1 MDQPGQRLPEGDF
14 VMLGNLLSGLFG
26 GGLSALDGLL
36 GRFMA
41 NKDGVEAN
49 IHGETVAQLSSYAA
63 EFTNRGDRTWWDSLV
78 DGLNRLPRPLMAF
91 GVLGLLVWAPLDP
104 VGFSQAMRAYALV
117 PEWLAGTLFGV
128 AAFYF
133 TARHFDKRLT
143 LKGPDLDSLRHAVSD
158 IRGMEAMRPG
168 NVALDD
174 GEYQKAMADGA
185 TPLSNAAI
193 AEWNRRRAMK
203 M

>member
-1 MDQPGQRLPEGDF
+1 
-14 VMLGNLLSGLFG
+14 
-26 GGLSALDGLL
+26 
-36 GRFMA
+36 
-41 NKDGVEAN
+41 
-49 IHGETVAQLSSYAA
+49 
-63 EFTNRGDRTWWDSLV
+63 
-78 DGLNRLPRPLMAF
+78 
-91 GVLGLLVWAPLDP
+91 
-104 VGFSQAMRAYALV
+104 
-117 PEWLAGTLFGV
+117 V

-168 NVALDD
+168 NMALDD